1 MCTLKYGWIY
11 SRKLYV
17 LTVHCTV
24 RVLFLIYTTEKK
36 FYKMWCKSRKLGTS
50 HNMLARRSWK
60 TFVKFCLISSISWY
74 SIFYYQ
80 ILKAAN
86 YSSAKLTKYFNYA
99 KPLALKLFGVPSR
112 LGTCPRA
119 NKNDES
125 VPPSRSPKLWM
136 NPQSIAVS
144 DQKYLDCPTF

>member
-1 MCTLKYGWIY
+1 MLCARWNMAGYTIVSCMYWLYIVPCTIFNIHNWKY
-11 SRKLYV
+11 K
-17 LTVHCTV
+17 
-24 RVLFLIYTTEKK
+24 IYT
-36 FYKMWCKSRKLGTS
+36 MWCKSRKLGTS

-60 TFVKFCLISSISWY
+60 TFVKFCLISSIF
-74 SIFYYQ
+74 FYYQ

-86 YSSAKLTKYFNYA
+86 YSSVKLTKYFNYA

-136 NPQSIAVS
+136 DPQSIEVS
-144 DQKYLDCPTF
+144 DQKYLDRPTL